1 MAILLSKD
9 VPPHTSSVSKD
20 KSHYASC
27 TSGEI
32 RMAPKKTPDRSLP
45 TTWWI
50 IIKVDLCCLL
60 SNEAA
65 KAAED
70 KPHINVGTA
79 VHQKQAK
86 TQSRSLRRHVHPA
99 SRRARGRRSNG
110 QAAARVTKKC
120 MFIS

>member
-1 MAILLSKD
+1 MVILPSKD

-32 RMAPKKTPDRSLP
+32 RMASKKTPDRSLP

-65 KAAED
+65 KVAED
-70 KPHINVGTA
+70 KPHIDIVTA
-79 VHQKQAK
+79 VRQKQAK
-86 TQSRSLRRHVHPA
+86 TQSRSQRYVHPG
-99 SRRARGRRSNG
+99 SRRARGQRSNG